1 MALVASINGTS
12 VYSDK
17 AVSSV
22 RNNKITFCDGSWCNV
37 KTGKVH
43 NVGSGF
49 IDIGDSGSDS
59 NAEKITKGHER
70 VSASSVEL
78 WKLAADV
85 TVEAY
90 DGREIEYSITGP
102 SNRVNDVNAI
112 IRGDTLVIEGK
123 TDNSSGGMIVIGG
136 GVRSRFGNV
145 SIASVGYG
153 NTVIIGDSKSE
164 VAVTVKVPTGTA
176 VTSNRVIGNVVIG
189 DIDAAFTAT
198 VQAGDIQVGRI
209 TDANLQ
215 IQGDG
220 NITINEV
227 TGSVVGIVQGS
238 GDIEIKK
245 GSIQSLNA
253 TIHGSGDISVGGD
266 VQVANL
272 TVMGSGD
279 ITVNHVVQ
287 TPMKNVMGSGK
298 IRVRHVG

>member
-1 MALVASINGTS
+1 
-12 VYSDK
+12 
-17 AVSSV
+17 
-22 RNNKITFCDGSWCNV
+22 
-37 KTGKVH
+37 
-43 NVGSGF
+43 
-49 IDIGDSGSDS
+49 
-59 NAEKITKGHER
+59 
-70 VSASSVEL
+70 
-78 WKLAADV
+78 
-85 TVEAY
+85 
-90 DGREIEYSITGP
+90 
-102 SNRVNDVNAI
+102 
-112 IRGDTLVIEGK
+112 
-123 TDNSSGGMIVIGG
+123 MIVIGG

-153 NTVIIGDSKSE
+153 NTVIIGGSKSE

-176 VTSNRVIGNVVIG
+176 VTSNRVFGNVVVG